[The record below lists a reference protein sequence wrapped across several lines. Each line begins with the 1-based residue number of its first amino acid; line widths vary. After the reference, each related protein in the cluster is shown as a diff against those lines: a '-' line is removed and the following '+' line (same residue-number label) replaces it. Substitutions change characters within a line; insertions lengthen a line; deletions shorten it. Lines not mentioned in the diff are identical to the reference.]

1 MDCGKFEKMIPAF
14 LNNALEYKDLKRFLK
29 HVDTCAACKEELT
42 IQVLVSEGMARLEE
56 GSAFDLQKEL
66 GNRIEEAG
74 KHIRFYRMLIY
85 INITVLT
92 AALLAAVTAFIFYF
106 YAG

>member
-14 LNNALEYKDLKRFLK
+14 LNDALEYKDLKRFLI
-29 HVDTCAACKEELT
+29 HVDTCSACKEELT

-66 GNRIEEAG
+66 IRRIEEAQ
-74 KHIRFYRMLIY
+74 KHIRFHRMLIFV
-85 INITVLT
+85 NITVLI
-92 AALLAAVTAFIFYF
+92 AALFAVIAAFIFL
-106 YAG
+106 AV

>member
-14 LNNALEYKDLKRFLK
+14 LNDALEYKDLKRFLK
-29 HVDTCAACKEELT
+29 HVDTCSACKEELT

-66 GNRIEEAG
+66 DRRIEEAQ
-74 KHIRFYRMLIY
+74 KHIRFHRMLMY
-85 INITVLT
+85 ANITLLT
-92 AALLAAVTAFIFYF
+92 AALLAVITAVIFF
-106 YAG
+106 AV

>member
-14 LNNALEYKDLKRFLK
+14 LNDALKYKDLKQFLK
-29 HVDTCAACKEELT
+29 HVDTCSECREELT

-66 GNRIEEAG
+66 DRRMEEAQ
-74 KHIRFYRMLIY
+74 KRIRFHRMLMS

-92 AALLAAVTAFIFYF
+92 AAFLSVIVAFIFF
-106 YAG
+106 MG